1 MVTLNNGSIN
11 EMVVLLP
18 LAKKG
23 LSQKKSLISFDR

>member
-23 LSQKKSLISFDR
+23 SFTEKKFNQF